1 MHFIEPKF
9 QEDHFTC
16 PHCGTVAGMRWD
28 PAKNPLDLS
37 YRGQPDPRVCAA
49 FCRACDQPSIWLDGK
64 MVYPDVLG
72 IEPHSD
78 MPDKA
83 RVIFCEAQAVSGKS
97 PRAACALLRLCLEVI
112 VSDLGGKGNTLYE
125 RIESLKLPPDLEDV
139 FRACRIVGNQASH
152 PGEINFGP
160 QEGKELAVTLSNF
173 INLIVLILIA
183 PKRQIQR
190 VREVVK
196 F

>member
-1 MHFIEPKF
+1 
-9 QEDHFTC
+9 
-16 PHCGTVAGMRWD
+16 MRWD
-28 PAKNPLDLS
+28 YAKNQIDLS
-37 YRGQPDPRVCAA
+37 YHGKPDPRVCAA

-83 RVIFCEAQAVSGKS
+83 REIFCEAQAVIGKS

-125 RIESLKLPPDLEDV
+125 RIESLKLPPDMEDV

-152 PGEINFGP
+152 PGEINFDT
-160 QEGKELAVTLSNF
+160 QEGRDLAVTLSNF

>member
-1 MHFIEPKF
+1 MHFVEPKF
-9 QEDHFTC
+9 QGNHFTC

-28 PAKNPLDLS
+28 YAKSPIDLS
-37 YRGQPDPRVCAA
+37 YHAQSDSRVCAA
-49 FCRACDQPSIWLDGK
+49 YCRACDQPSIWLDGR

-83 RVIFCEAQAVSGKS
+83 REIFCEAQAVSGKS
-97 PRAACALLRLCLEVI
+97 PRAACALLRLCLEVL
-112 VSDLGGKGNTLYE
+112 VKELGGEGKNLYE
-125 RIESLKLPPDLEDV
+125 RIENLKLPPDVYDL
-139 FRACRIVGNQASH
+139 FQACRIVGNQASH
-152 PGEINFGP
+152 PGEINFDS

-173 INLIVLILIA
+173 INLIVLILIS

>member
-1 MHFIEPKF
+1 MQFVEPKF

-28 PAKNPLDLS
+28 HAKNQIDLS
-37 YRGQPDPRVCAA
+37 YHGKPDPRVCAA

-83 RVIFCEAQAVSGKS
+83 REIFCEAQAVIGKS

-125 RIESLKLPPDLEDV
+125 RIESLKLPPDMEDV

-152 PGEINFGP
+152 PGEINFDT
-160 QEGKELAVTLSNF
+160 QEGRDLAVTLSNF